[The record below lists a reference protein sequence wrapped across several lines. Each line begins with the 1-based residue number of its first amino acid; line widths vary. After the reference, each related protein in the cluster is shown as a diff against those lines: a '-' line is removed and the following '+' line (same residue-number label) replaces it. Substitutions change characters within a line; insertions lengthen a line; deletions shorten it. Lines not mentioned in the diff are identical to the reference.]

1 MTGKRAT
8 LLLLLMAGLAG
19 SLAPGAAW
27 ELVTHRRLTEAAINN
42 ALTKSTGRVAY
53 LARER
58 SYPSIPAT
66 PHASNAAPVVREGF
80 PDHEHSCA
88 SS

>member
-8 LLLLLMAGLAG
+8 LLLLLIAGLFG
-19 SLAPGAAW
+19 SPAPSAAW
-27 ELVTHRRLTEAAINN
+27 ELVTHWRLTEAAINN
-42 ALTKSTGRVAY
+42 ALTESTGLVAY

-66 PHASNAAPVVREGF
+66 PRASHAAPVVREGF
-80 PDHEHSCA
+80 PEHEHSCA